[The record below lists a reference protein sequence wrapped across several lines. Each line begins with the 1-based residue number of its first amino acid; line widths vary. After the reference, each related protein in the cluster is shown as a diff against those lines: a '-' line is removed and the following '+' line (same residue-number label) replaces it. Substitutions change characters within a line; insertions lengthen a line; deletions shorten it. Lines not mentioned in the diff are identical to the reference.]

1 MLDNI
6 GIKGRVRIEVSDGR
20 IIEQDNI
27 VVNAGR
33 DRVAEIIAGDST
45 AVPTHVAIG
54 TGSSAALATDTALV
68 TEVDRNALAASTATA
83 GVITFRGFFSK
94 SEANGNTIAEM
105 GLFDQSSGGTM
116 FCRTVLDSTI
126 AKTSTISITVTWTW
140 TFADA

>member
-6 GIKGRVRIEVSDGR
+6 AIKGRVRIEASDGR

-54 TGSSAALATDTALV
+54 TGSTAALATDTALV

-116 FCRTVLDSTI
+116 FCRTVLGSTI